1 MSLLFQFS
9 NNSLS
14 TPITMASNGL
24 LPSFLGAL
32 QASLSVLLVIFYGVV
47 AAQFKLLDG
56 PTGKTISKVC
66 VKMFLPALLITNL
79 GSELI
84 PERGLNYVVVL
95 GERAACI
102 SHHIN

>member
-1 MSLLFQFS
+1 M
-9 NNSLS
+9 
-14 TPITMASNGL
+14 IMASNGL

-95 GERAACI
+95 GE
-102 SHHIN
+102 

>member
-1 MSLLFQFS
+1 
-9 NNSLS
+9 
-14 TPITMASNGL
+14 MASNGL